1 LEPAYI
7 PNQTTL
13 NGVIINPELAILP
26 ENLCYVWTATRD
38 CKQRKF
44 NYTPNYRYGL
54 NLQINRKTIHVFL
67 LILLAGDVATNPGPC
82 SSGIRSQNS
91 QLKSLVLN
99 ARRLKSINRDE
110 VSNQTVCNLQRF
122 QNLVCNEYSDYLCE
136 RDMVE

>member
-1 LEPAYI
+1 MCSRLEPAYI

-26 ENLCYVWTATRD
+26 ENLCYIWTATRE

-82 SSGIRSQNS
+82 SSTQDRTKLSC
-91 QLKSLVLN
+91 LRTMYLN
-99 ARRLKSINRDE
+99 ARSLKALVDSPDDDNSKRLAS
-110 VSNQTVCNLQRF
+110 
-122 QNLVCNEYSDYLCE
+122 
-136 RDMVE
+136 